1 MLLAC
6 AASSLIPA
14 PAAARTS
21 RPCHRPR
28 RARTLAVDAADDW
41 RDVRA
46 KLVAAERTGQ
56 PNGLAVSSSYVFESP
71 LIEQGTVLLDTAQ
84 DTSTF
89 ALHQQY
95 FHKSLCLL
103 LEHNEEYTKGVL
115 LNRPSGLALD
125 GWRAWFGG
133 DVATGGFFPGGEADG
148 LEREV
153 ICLHALEGEAA
164 ARLSLPVI
172 RGVSQTSLEGALA
185 LVAQGDATRE
195 DFWLFV
201 GCAGW
206 GPKQLEAEV
215 GVRVRLGLGL
225 GIGLGLGSPC
235 TRCQPWRAWRRGRA

>member
-115 LNRPSGLALD
+115 LNRPSGLALG

-153 ICLHALEGEAA
+153 
-164 ARLSLPVI
+164 
-172 RGVSQTSLEGALA
+172 
-185 LVAQGDATRE
+185 
-195 DFWLFV
+195 
-201 GCAGW
+201 
-206 GPKQLEAEV
+206 
-215 GVRVRLGLGL
+215 
-225 GIGLGLGSPC
+225 
-235 TRCQPWRAWRRGRA
+235 

>member
-1 MLLAC
+1 MPVSYLISYPVSGGRLFPAVRLRAAPHARSGMLAAWAAAC
-6 AASSLIPA
+6 SLLP
-14 PAAARTS
+14 PRAARTS
-21 RPCHRPR
+21 RPCHHPPR
-28 RARTLAVDAADDW
+28 GRIVAANAADDW

-46 KLVAAERTGQ
+46 KLVAAERNPLGQ

-103 LEHNEEYTKGVL
+103 LEHGDGYTKGVL
-115 LNRPSGLALD
+115 LNRPSGLTID

-133 DVATGGFFPGGEADG
+133 DVATGGFFQGGEDDG

-153 ICLHALEGEAA
+153 TCLHALEGEAA

-172 RGVSQTSLEGALA
+172 RGVSRRPLTPYA
-185 LVAQGDATRE
+185 
-195 DFWLFV
+195 
-201 GCAGW
+201 CA
-206 GPKQLEAEV
+206 
-215 GVRVRLGLGL
+215 
-225 GIGLGLGSPC
+225 
-235 TRCQPWRAWRRGRA
+235 